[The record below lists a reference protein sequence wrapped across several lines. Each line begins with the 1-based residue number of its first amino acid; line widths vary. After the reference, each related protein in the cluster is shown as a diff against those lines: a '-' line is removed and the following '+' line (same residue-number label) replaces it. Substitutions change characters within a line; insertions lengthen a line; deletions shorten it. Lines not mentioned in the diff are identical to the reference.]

1 MHFFFFPEARYSGKA
16 RVDRTRANDGSDCNL
31 HIDRSESTVGDG
43 AADSTS
49 EGESGVELEPREG
62 SRGGRSVDLRSSSG
76 GHYYGLCERL
86 CLTQEKRKRGGKK

>member
-1 MHFFFFPEARYSGKA
+1 M
-16 RVDRTRANDGSDCNL
+16 
-31 HIDRSESTVGDG
+31 GDG

-62 SRGGRSVDLRSSSG
+62 SRGGGSVNLRSG

-86 CLTQEKRKRGGKK
+86 CLTREKMERGGKEMKERWEREEWRRMEEGN